1 MVRILS
7 TPRMILV
14 GFVMLAAALWQFLMP
29 VGAAP
34 PQQETYPGET
44 PTVAPIGV
52 LPEVATPEVTGTPEV
67 IGTPTVPPATGGG
80 MGGGN
85 SQSAPLMAI
94 GGAIALAAGAAVV
107 WRIGSRPHRSS

>member
-14 GFVMLAAALWQFLMP
+14 GFVMLAAALGLFLMP

-34 PQQETYPGET
+34 PEQEPAYPGET
-44 PTVAPIGV
+44 PIAV

-67 IGTPTVPPATGGG
+67 IGTPTVPPPTGAGTGGG
-80 MGGGN
+80 D
-85 SQSAPLMAI
+85 SRSAPLMAI

-107 WRIGSRPHRSS
+107 WRIGSRPHRSP